1 MLTYAGA
8 AGLTGDIEAADKIE
22 FTPVMAASASGQL
35 KALDALIKAKAN
47 LEAKHQKGGTA
58 LHVSASSGQRDSVQ
72 TLLLNNS

>member
-1 MLTYAGA
+1 
-8 AGLTGDIEAADKIE
+8 
-22 FTPVMAASASGQL
+22 MAAAASGQL